1 MEAQWICDRAAL
13 RTLLRQ
19 SPQWSN
25 AQYAQALGRSVSW
38 VKKWKKRLRLAPAED
53 MEVLLS
59 RSRAHHAPYPRWHT
73 QVLQRLGEM
82 REQLPEHLQRV
93 PGPKALRYYL
103 QRDPT
108 LQALGVLQWHF

>member
-59 RSRAHHAPYPRWHT
+59 RSRAHHSPYPRWHP
-73 QVLQRLGEM
+73 QVLQGSKLDVRYLTHWAHTLGVEKLL
-82 REQLPEHLQRV
+82 E
-93 PGPKALRYYL
+93 
-103 QRDPT
+103 
-108 LQALGVLQWHF
+108 QALHDAGLR